1 MAKNKRPDWVK
12 PGSQWSVGQTFEEY
26 KATGQPVNPSYSSS
40 TEEQTPTEE
49 QTSTGEPV
57 RIGGTLYPSQEW
69 YDTNVGG
76 GKKEPT
82 KPTKTGTTETTE
94 TGTTETGTTETTE
107 PTEETTTPEWLKNNE
122 YWLKLSPDEQDY
134 LVNYYNVLA
143 TQDEENQEILAQ
155 ALEDAQA
162 QADPY
167 FAEQIRMAQDELT
180 RAVGGQTG
188 DFASRKRDL
197 ESRIEQLKDDLSTGT
212 DRLDI
217 DQQSQLARQQK
228 SYESQLDNLVED
240 ARHKGLTFSTKRELA
255 ESKLNA
261 EQQDIVESTKRNF
274 QRRIADLQRAASR
287 GEVEA
292 QNLLSDYE
300 RDYGENV
307 TSLIRGSEQTIGT
320 TNLPNLPDLP
330 GVAPLGG
337 VVGSLEENKQT
348 DILQRA
354 EALASL
360 RNPFL

>member
-1 MAKNKRPDWVK
+1 MAKKVLKFPKTEAEMAEYQKKKSAGEYSFTGGKWYETETSS
-12 PGSQWSVGQTFEEY
+12 GSSFDPATYAKGKKYTKYFQKGGVWYGNVNGTWQTFDSKEEAK
-26 KATGQPVNPSYSSS
+26 KAN
-40 TEEQTPTEE
+40 
-49 QTSTGEPV
+49 
-57 RIGGTLYPSQEW
+57 
-69 YDTNVGG
+69 
-76 GKKEPT
+76 
-82 KPTKTGTTETTE
+82 TGTTETE
-94 TGTTETGTTETTE
+94 TTETEIDELTDTTNIPQEA
-107 PTEETTTPEWLKNNE
+107 LDVI
-122 YWLKLSPDEQDY
+122 KLLYSVDKEDAIAF
-134 LVNYYNVLA
+134 YNILNMD
-143 TQDEENQEILAQ
+143 DEEKQKVYTEAFEIAKS
-155 ALEDAQA
+155 

-167 FAEQIRMAQDELT
+167 YAEKIRMAQDELT

-307 TSLIRGSEQTIGT
+307 TSLIRGSEQTVGT
-320 TNLPNLPDLP
+320 SNLPSFPDLP
-330 GVAPLGG
+330 GIAPLGG

>member
-1 MAKNKRPDWVK
+1 MAKKVLKFPKTQAQMAEYQKKKSAGEYSFTGGKWYETETSS
-12 PGSQWSVGQTFEEY
+12 GSSFDPATYAKGKKYTKYFQKGGVWYGNVNGTWQTFDSKEEAK
-26 KATGQPVNPSYSSS
+26 KAN
-40 TEEQTPTEE
+40 
-49 QTSTGEPV
+49 
-57 RIGGTLYPSQEW
+57 
-69 YDTNVGG
+69 
-76 GKKEPT
+76 
-82 KPTKTGTTETTE
+82 TGTTETE
-94 TGTTETGTTETTE
+94 TTETGTTETTE

-320 TNLPNLPDLP
+320 SNLPSFPDLP
-330 GVAPLGG
+330 GIAPLGG